1 MEENTFIVGEL
12 VRIKGTDHVLVVT
25 YVNPLC
31 PGVVDLRPRNNDPD
45 ASRLP
50 PFDIEWFP
58 ALWLESAE

>member
-25 YVNPLC
+25 YVNAGYPE
-31 PGVVDLRPRNNDPD
+31 VVDLRAQDNDPD